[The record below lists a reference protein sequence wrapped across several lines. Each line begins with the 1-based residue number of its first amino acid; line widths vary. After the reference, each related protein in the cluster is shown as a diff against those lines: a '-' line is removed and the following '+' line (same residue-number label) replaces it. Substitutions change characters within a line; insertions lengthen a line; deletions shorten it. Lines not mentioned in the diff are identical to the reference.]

1 MKTTGVRRYVRPP
14 LVVGIALLLVILLV
28 SRTCAQTRV
37 SVSQEDAIATARTQV
52 DFTPDGHNIRFLRRG
67 VTQHPYWA
75 VSLWTR
81 RDDGNGLDRVTVVVV
96 DARSGDVSE
105 VDRAQ

>member
-1 MKTTGVRRYVRPP
+1 MTTAGVRRHVRSP

-28 SRTCAQTRV
+28 SRTCAQARV
-37 SVSQEDAIATARTQV
+37 SVSQKDAVATARAEI
-52 DFTPDGHNIRFLRRG
+52 DYTPDGHNVRFLRRG

-81 RDDGNGLDRVTVVVV
+81 GPDGVGLDRVTVVLV
-96 DARSGDVSE
+96 DARSGDVAE
-105 VDRAQ
+105 VDRTR

>member
-1 MKTTGVRRYVRPP
+1 MTMAGVRRYVRPP
-14 LVVGIALLLVILLV
+14 LVLGIALLLVILLV
-28 SRTCAQTRV
+28 SRTCAQARV
-37 SVSQEDAIATARTQV
+37 SVSQEDAVATARGQV
-52 DFTPDGHNIRFLRRG
+52 DFTPDGHNIRFVRRG

-81 RDDGNGLDRVTVVVV
+81 QPDGTGLDRVTVVVV
-96 DARSGDVSE
+96 DARSGDVTE